1 MSRASAATAKPGLTA
16 APSTAPQEPACPAI
30 QTYPIALVVYD
41 GKSGQQICD
50 ADITMTDV
58 NDGRSL
64 QVQRN
69 PATCRAQALDAW
81 NGDFTVK
88 AARSGFEAAE
98 EQAHVVKTRCGYEIA
113 QVTLWLK
120 PVVSGGKGPGKRP

>member
-1 MSRASAATAKPGLTA
+1 MPSASASTAKPARTA
-16 APSTAPQEPACPAI
+16 APSPAPHAADCPAI
-30 QTYPIALVVYD
+30 QTYPITLVVYD

-58 NDGRSL
+58 NDGRAL

-81 NGDFTVK
+81 NGEFTVK
-88 AARSGFEAAE
+88 AARSGFEVAE
-98 EQAHVVKTRCGYEIA
+98 ERARVVKTRCGYDNT
-113 QVTLWLK
+113 QVTLWLE
-120 PVVSGGKGPGKRP
+120 PVPGGERDGKTR

>member
-1 MSRASAATAKPGLTA
+1 MSSASAATAKPGLTA
-16 APSTAPQEPACPAI
+16 APSTAAQEPACPAI
-30 QTYPIALVVYD
+30 QTYPITLVVYD
-41 GKSGQQICD
+41 GKSGQQLCD

-58 NDGRSL
+58 IDGRSL

-98 EQAHVVKTRCGYEIA
+98 ERARVVKTRCGYDNT

-120 PVVSGGKGPGKRP
+120 PVVPGGEKGGKTR